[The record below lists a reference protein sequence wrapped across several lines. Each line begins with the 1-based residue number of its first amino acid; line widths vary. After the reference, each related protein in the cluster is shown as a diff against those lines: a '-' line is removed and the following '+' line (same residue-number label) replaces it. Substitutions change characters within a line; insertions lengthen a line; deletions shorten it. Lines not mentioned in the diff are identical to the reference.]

1 MNIKFP
7 LTLIAL
13 GLLYGCA
20 SSPDKMHAAYVSP
33 LKYNGY
39 DCDQIAM
46 EMDYVSQRTTRL
58 HQSLKKENKK
68 DKWAMGIGLVLFWP
82 ALFALEGGDGPEAA
96 EYSQLKGEFEA
107 LRTTSTQ
114 KKCGY
119 GYSTFEKTV
128 TAYDETAKTQ
138 PTSSAETSSPNRIST
153 LAEIEPADATAP
165 IQLPNTA
172 YKCVAPKEPAPIPRN
187 AIGEDFITCRNKIV
201 EFQKQNGMYQDCLRE
216 SVQIASATEG
226 NKQAVIIA
234 QNMSV
239 TVEESVVSR
248 FNLDYE
254 TYLGAR

>member
-1 MNIKFP
+1 MDTKFKSV
-7 LTLIAL
+7 LVVSAL
-13 GLLYGCA
+13 LCACA
-20 SSPDKMHAAYVSP
+20 SNPNKMQAAYVSP
-33 LKYNGY
+33 LKYRDY
-39 DCDQIAM
+39 DCEQIAM

-128 TAYDETAKTQ
+128 TAYDEAARTQ
-138 PTSSAETSSPNRIST
+138 PTNSAKTSSPNRIST

-187 AIGEDFITCRNKIV
+187 AIGEDFITSRNKIV
-201 EFQKQNGMYQDCLRE
+201 EFQRQNGLYQDCLRE

-234 QNMSV
+234 HDMSV
-239 TVEESVVSR
+239 GVEESVVSG
-248 FNLDYE
+248 FNLAYE
-254 TYLGAR
+254 TYLEAR